1 MRKIT
6 SAVLVLCMLLCLS
19 LPVLGESAGTHSEE
33 KYLTDTLTLAG
44 SAFEQI
50 RTLTVSAIEAMAAD
64 KSLDIAY
71 EGEYS
76 MMTSGSVFSK
86 HTFTGVKLLELLLNE
101 GMDASLGDST
111 PVKFISKDGYT
122 ISVTLGDLRGGS
134 YNRYSAKGGELEA
147 AGVPVIVAYA
157 SDGQPLIGPTG
168 DESVYKR
175 FEQSDGY
182 VEGADNIGGPL
193 RLVIGQRSSYE
204 FNAPCCSKWLAAVV
218 VGDDNGYAYTRD
230 SAPAADASEPDPSG
244 DWTHG
249 GTQSSFTLK
258 ISGSEAEPVYF
269 SLAELEA
276 MSEGTV
282 RSYFAASAGRNAYE
296 GVTLKYLISRCLKDG
311 IDVPSSIVIKAS
323 DGFEKRI
330 DVNTVMNGIDSLYQP
345 GQHKD
350 VLLAWAIDGS
360 PLVPGK
366 DSEGYDGTNAY
377 GPLRL
382 IVENTISMWVKNVC
396 EIVLGEAD
404 NSPYTDIS
412 ENDPVYSF
420 AIKLHDAGIMN
431 GVGGG
436 RFDPAGNVS
445 RAQLVTM
452 LWRAKG
458 CPVVNYYMTY
468 TDADQS
474 SWYGEAVRWASS
486 EKLVNGY
493 SETAFGPDDG
503 ISRQQ
508 LAAVL
513 YRFAASPQVSGS
525 AADFSD
531 GASAAAWGADAL
543 VWAVENG
550 VLDTVDG
557 TLSPDAP
564 ASRADAAKAL
574 CRSLG
579 I

>member
-6 SAVLVLCMLLCLS
+6 SAVLVLCMILCLS

-50 RTLTVSAIEAMAAD
+50 RTLTVSAVEAMAAD
-64 KSLDIAY
+64 ESLDIAY

-101 GMDASLGDST
+101 GMDDSLGDST

-175 FEQSDGY
+175 FEQSNGY

-330 DVNTVMNGIDSLYQP
+330 DVNTVMKGIDSLYQP

-396 EIVLGEAD
+396 EIVLGEPD
-404 NSPYTDIS
+404 NSPYADIS
-412 ENDPVYSF
+412 ENDPVYGF

-436 RFDPAGNVS
+436 YFDPAGNVS

-468 TDADQS
+468 TDVDQS

-525 AADFSD
+525 TDFPD

>member
-193 RLVIGQRSSYE
+193 RLVIGQRSSHE

-525 AADFSD
+525 AADFPD
-531 GASAAAWGADAL
+531 GASASVWGADAL